1 MKDAI
6 RNFEAKMMV
15 KGHQLTA
22 PFKNRAAIDDNANK
36 GISGT
41 VGLVIALILVAL
53 AVAITL
59 IVVKFGQDS
68 INDTNKFFND
78 LWQKKNGI
86 TQPVPGTGF

>member
-1 MKDAI
+1 MKDAV

-15 KGHQLTA
+15 KGHQMVA

-36 GISGT
+36 GIGGT

-68 INDTNKFFND
+68 INDANSFFD
-78 LWQKKNGI
+78 QLWQKKTGI
-86 TQPVPGTGF
+86 NQPVKP